1 MGALI
6 AISKAIDAM
15 TRLIGYNVR
24 WLILLAVIVSAV
36 NAIIRKA
43 FDTSSNT
50 WLELQLLLP
59 GTVFLLA
66 ASHALQNNV
75 HIRIDVV
82 AGRLSKRTRN

>member
-43 FDTSSNT
+43 FDTSSNA
-50 WLELQLLLP
+50 WLELQWLLF
-59 GTVFLLA
+59 GAVFLLA
-66 ASHALQNNV
+66 TSYALQNNAHV
-75 HIRIDVV
+75 RIDVV
-82 AGRLSKRTRN
+82 ASRLSKRTRN